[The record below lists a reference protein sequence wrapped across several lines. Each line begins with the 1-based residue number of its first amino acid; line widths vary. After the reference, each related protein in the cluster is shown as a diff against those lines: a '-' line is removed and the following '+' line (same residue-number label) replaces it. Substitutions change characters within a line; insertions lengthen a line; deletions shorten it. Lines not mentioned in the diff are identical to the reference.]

1 MVTCFA
7 YGTISEAA
15 CARQRL
21 PTISCGYAMCLLH
34 FPVISHDFPLTCPV
48 SSPCHNFGH
57 SFATCVAIAF
67 RPQCKFALSL
77 PPVLPRAFARSPN
90 FAIEFAARAITLATY
105 LPVFFCHRC
114 CHYLCARR
122 FFSIHIAL
130 QIATAI
136 ATALLL
142 PSRLPWLLPSNL
154 GA

>member
-34 FPVISHDFPLTCPV
+34 FPVISHLRV
-48 SSPCHNFGH
+48 QSLAL
-57 SFATCVAIAF
+57 ATILAIA
-67 RPQCKFALSL
+67 L
-77 PPVLPRAFARSPN
+77 PPVLLLLSPAMQVCPFVATSVAKGFCSQPKFCHWICSPCYYPRHVFARV
-90 FAIEFAARAITLATY
+90 F
-105 LPVFFCHRC
+105 LPPMLPLPLRPSFF
-114 CHYLCARR
+114 
-122 FFSIHIAL
+122 FPSIL
-130 QIATAI
+130 PCRLPPPLPLP
-136 ATALLL
+136 LLL